1 MNRIAILALMA
12 VSLVGCSGGGTAKV
26 DDSLKPALQDFAQ
39 FLESIAGDGVKPP
52 KKMSEFIPNE
62 PMAPIASEYLQ
73 NGKLVYFWGAGLVKG
88 GQRIIA
94 YDKSVESS
102 SGWVLLEDGTVKEMT
117 SEAFAAAPKA
127 GS

>member
-12 VSLVGCSGGGTAKV
+12 ISLVGCSGGGTTKV
-26 DDSLKPALQDFAQ
+26 DGSLKLALQDFAQ